1 MQEKWHRAVED
12 APEPNGHGIATG
24 MRSLFDVLVYVVQ
37 WALTM
42 EVKPGTGN
50 EKHLKLQILANSII
64 QWIQTMEPVM
74 V

>member
-37 WALTM
+37 WGVRKFTHDCFLIYNYYCRDDLVLRNT
-42 EVKPGTGN
+42 VKNYSCTVF
-50 EKHLKLQILANSII
+50 I
-64 QWIQTMEPVM
+64 
-74 V
+74 

>member
-37 WALTM
+37 WGVRKFTHM
-42 EVKPGTGN
+42 IVF
-50 EKHLKLQILANSII
+50 
-64 QWIQTMEPVM
+64 
-74 V
+74 